1 MAKKLFAL
9 TTILAVVLMSV
20 PASLYAQVPAQPRN
34 GVINGTAMGPKGEV
48 LANTRVQLRDMK
60 SKQLVGTTTTNAQGR
75 YEFTQLPPSDYVVE
89 IVDRNGAI
97 IGTTALISLTPT
109 AMTAAGITVTATAA
123 GAIAAGAAA
132 GAAAGTAGA
141 AAAAG
146 GAGAFFGTTA
156 GILTAVAVAGG
167 VTAGVI
173 AAKDDASPSR

>member
-1 MAKKLFAL
+1 MMAKKLFAVM
-9 TTILAVVLMSV
+9 TILAVVLMSV
-20 PASLYAQVPAQPRN
+20 PVSIFAQVQPRN

-75 YEFTQLPPSDYVVE
+75 YEFTNLPPSDYVVE
-89 IVDRNGAI
+89 IVDRDGAI
-97 IGTTALISLTPT
+97 IGTTALISLTPA
-109 AMTAAGITVTATAA
+109 AMTAAGVTVTATAA
-123 GAIAAGAAA
+123 GAIAA

-156 GILTAVAVAGG
+156 GILTAVAIAGG
-167 VTAGVI
+167 VTAGVL